1 MACHCSRK
9 VQSARATRSTSV
21 SLTTTTPRVPFAP
34 PSPAT
39 YPVSTPYRVEPQH
52 TSHHPLTT
60 MSTTLLNEKDVRA
73 LKRADIQKLA
83 KREGI
88 RANGKTDAMV
98 VALFAMYPGGILP
111 LEKEK
116 VPVRRSRRRGTPE
129 PKVEEVEEE
138 LGGEPPVYGESISQY
153 VPPRRREA
161 VRPAVVA
168 ADEQEAQQQQ
178 RAPSP
183 LPTPPPPPSPPQHE
197 EEDLPPTL
205 PNTPVPSPV
214 TATSRGMFTH
224 LCPWYVTHHGRHRR
238 ARPAQPSGSPPPSSA
253 CVRPRVLQTR
263 E

>member
-1 MACHCSRK
+1 
-9 VQSARATRSTSV
+9 
-21 SLTTTTPRVPFAP
+21 
-34 PSPAT
+34 
-39 YPVSTPYRVEPQH
+39 
-52 TSHHPLTT
+52 

-214 TATSRGMFTH
+214 KATSRG
-224 LCPWYVTHHGRHRR
+224 
-238 ARPAQPSGSPPPSSA
+238 ARDQRNPPVALPLPAPVFVQGSS
-253 CVRPRVLQTR
+253 RPVNSQAHALQR
-263 E
+263 EQGAPDDRCSH

>member
-1 MACHCSRK
+1 

-34 PSPAT
+34 PSPET
-39 YPVSTPYRVEPQH
+39 YPVSTPYRQ
-52 TSHHPLTT
+52 
-60 MSTTLLNEKDVRA
+60 DVRA

-98 VALFAMYPGGILP
+98 VALLAMHPGGIVP

-116 VPVRRSRRRGTPE
+116 APVRRSRRRGTPE

-138 LGGEPPVYGESISQY
+138 VEGKPPVYGESISQY
-153 VPPRRREA
+153 IPPRRRAA
-161 VRPAVVA
+161 VTPAVDA
-168 ADEQEAQQQQ
+168 ADEEGAQQQR

-183 LPTPPPPPSPPQHE
+183 LPTPPPPPSPPQRE
-197 EEDLPPTL
+197 EEELLPTL

-214 TATSRGMFTH
+214 MATSRGMFTH
-224 LCPWYVTHHGRHRR
+224 LCSWYVTHYQRHRR
-238 ARPAQPSGSPPPSSA
+238 ARPAQPSGSPPPASA
-253 CVRPRVLQTR
+253 CVRSRVLQTR
-263 E
+263 EQPAARTAARAGAPDDRCSH